1 MKDKENLSL
10 NHNNVRNESAPDSKR
25 LWFRILLVYG
35 SNQHYVKPIK
45 VCQQHRKE
53 SNTTKGQVMD
63 TLKSIKPTEP
73 INLTKP
79 FPNKISVSNRYDI
92 TWKIYSEL
100 MESHF
105 HRVLFED
112 CQ

>member
-10 NHNNVRNESAPDSKR
+10 KHNNVKNESAPDPKN

-53 SNTTKGQVMD
+53 THSNRCQVID
-63 TLKSIKPTEP
+63 TLKNVKQTEP

-79 FPNKISVSNRYDI
+79 FPNRILVSNKHDI
-92 TWKIYSEL
+92 T
-100 MESHF
+100 
-105 HRVLFED
+105 
-112 CQ
+112 